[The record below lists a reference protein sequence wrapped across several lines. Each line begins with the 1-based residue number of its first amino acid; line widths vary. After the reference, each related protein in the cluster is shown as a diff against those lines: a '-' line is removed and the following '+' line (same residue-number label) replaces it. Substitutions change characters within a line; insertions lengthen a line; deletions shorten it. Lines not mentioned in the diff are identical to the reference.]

1 MITFVCGELC
11 SGKTVYSKAL
21 ATLTDSVYIEVGD
34 IVREIKQSKD
44 RKVLQDSKN
53 LAAAITMQLSVLIAK
68 HAPKRCIISG
78 ARQKAILKAFP
89 SSTVLWIHCP
99 KSERKVRYNQ
109 RSREGDFVS
118 FEEAERGDKKLG
130 IDKVKKYIAEL

>member
-21 ATLTDSVYIEVGD
+21 ASLTDSVYIEIGD
-34 IVREIKQSKD
+34 IVREIKNSTD

-53 LAAAITMQLSVLIAK
+53 LASAIIIGLSSLIAK
-68 HAPKRCIISG
+68 NAPKRCIVSG

-99 KSERKVRYNQ
+99 REERKSRYNQ
-109 RSREGDFVS
+109 RAREGDLIS
-118 FEEAERGDKKLG
+118 FEEAEKGDKKLG
-130 IDKVKKYIAEL
+130 IDKVKEYILKL